1 MYLTVK
7 ETAEYL
13 SLPADFI
20 KRLIQQKRIRA
31 LYDGEQYLIFKD
43 QFNEHLEQIIKW
55 KERWEAENNE
65 PILEDW
71 DVKDE
76 D

>member
-13 SLPADFI
+13 SLPADLI

-43 QFNEHLEQIIKW
+43 QFNEHLEQVIKW
-55 KERWEAENNE
+55 KEKWEAENSE
-65 PILEDW
+65 PIPEDW
-71 DVKDE
+71 DVLDE